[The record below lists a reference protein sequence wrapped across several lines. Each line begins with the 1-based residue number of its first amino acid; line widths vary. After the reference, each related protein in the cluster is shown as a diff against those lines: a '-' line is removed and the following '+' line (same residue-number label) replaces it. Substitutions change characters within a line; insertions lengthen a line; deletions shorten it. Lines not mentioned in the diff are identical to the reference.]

1 MREIRKSAVVR
12 IAPLLAMALAGFDAR
27 AESFEPAPD
36 GADVEAIVRRADRA
50 LHGEQT
56 NLEGKLH
63 VESRRGRTRES
74 FRFRVFEDRLADR
87 SFLRV
92 EPLADEPSGSEP
104 GVTFLHLPPN
114 LWQFDPG
121 EDKTM
126 RLPREA
132 SRQALLDT
140 AFGIDQLLAI
150 APLFEDYAPEL
161 LGVDP
166 SPASMSERRAYVV
179 EYRRRTPEERL
190 WPRIVAWIDTEWG
203 TPLRHAFFDE
213 DGARVR
219 VVDFATI
226 RQRGDR
232 WYPHLWRVRSGDP
245 ERTARIEIEG
255 VAFDTEIDA
264 EIFTPRHLKATP

>member
-36 GADVEAIVRRADRA
+36 GADVEAIVVVFAGVDYEAIVRRADRA

-104 GVTFLHLPPN
+104 GQWRSANRRFTSTTGGASSASASVSARPASTSTP
-114 LWQFDPG
+114 
-121 EDKTM
+121 K
-126 RLPREA
+126 A
-132 SRQALLDT
+132 SR
-140 AFGIDQLLAI
+140 
-150 APLFEDYAPEL
+150 
-161 LGVDP
+161 
-166 SPASMSERRAYVV
+166 
-179 EYRRRTPEERL
+179 
-190 WPRIVAWIDTEWG
+190 
-203 TPLRHAFFDE
+203 
-213 DGARVR
+213 
-219 VVDFATI
+219 
-226 RQRGDR
+226 
-232 WYPHLWRVRSGDP
+232 
-245 ERTARIEIEG
+245 
-255 VAFDTEIDA
+255 
-264 EIFTPRHLKATP
+264 